1 MSDERLVAR
10 VRGGDTRAFEAIYD
24 RYGGPI
30 HSFCRHLLGQ
40 ADDAD
45 DAVQHTFL
53 AAYRGIRSGEQ
64 AIDLKPW
71 LFAIARNRCVS
82 LLRARR
88 HDSSTLGDAPEP
100 ATEGL
105 SAAVEQRES
114 LRDLLR
120 DIGGLPEDQR
130 AALVLTQLGTLKH
143 EEVARVLEVPT
154 EKVRALVFQA
164 RSSLVSNRLARETA
178 CYDIREQLAT
188 LTGPALRR
196 GNLRRHLVDC
206 SGCRDFQRAL
216 KRQRAAIALVLPVA
230 ASPAVRSKLLGEIGG
245 GATGA
250 GGGTGAGGALGGL
263 AAKGAAVKVGL
274 AVSLVA
280 GAGVV
285 SLSPE
290 VRRALGDPGPP
301 APKVEGASAANG
313 SGVSQGAA
321 GSGRGGHVVTGG
333 AGGNHTRYL
342 FTMRRP
348 AQSHRRTGSL
358 RADDPASGK
367 DQAAPADQ
375 HTTGQTGGPSRGN
388 DPGATPPGQS
398 KTGGDP
404 PGLVKKGGK
413 PPGRAR
419 KNGGPSGRAKKN
431 GGPSGQVKKNG
442 SPPGQVKKNGSPP
455 GQAKKN
461 GSPPGQ
467 PKTRRTSPSQ
477 GQKTPP
483 ATTTPGTTSSP
494 APPGNGNGNGGNGGG
509 NPGGSGSGN
518 GNAGGNGNPGG
529 NSGGGNGSGSAHGH
543 GGG

>member
-1 MSDERLVAR
+1 MRASAPGMAPRRLRSKPVSDERLVAR
-10 VRGGDTRAFEAIYD
+10 VRSGDTRAFEEIYD
-24 RYGGPI
+24 RYGRPI

-53 AAYRGIRSGEQ
+53 AAYRGIRSGDQ

-82 LLRARR
+82 VLRVRR
-88 HDSSTLGDAPEP
+88 RDSSTLGDTPEP

-105 SAAVEQRES
+105 SAAVERRES

-143 EEVARVLEVPT
+143 DEVARVLEVPT
-154 EKVRALVFQA
+154 ERVKALVFQA

-178 CYDIREQLAT
+178 CHDIREQLAT

-196 GNLRRHLVDC
+196 GTLRRHLVDC
-206 SGCRDFQRAL
+206 SGCQDFQRAL
-216 KRQRAAIALVLPVA
+216 KRQRAAIALILPVA
-230 ASPAVRSKLLGEIGG
+230 ASPAARSKLVGEIAG

-274 AVSLVA
+274 AVTLAA

-285 SLSPE
+285 GLSTE

-301 APKVEGASAANG
+301 APKVEGASAANAP
-313 SGVSQGAA
+313 GVSQGATGA
-321 GSGRGGHVVTGG
+321 GGGGQVGTGS

-342 FTMRRP
+342 FTMQHP
-348 AQSHRRTGSL
+348 ARAHRGAGSF
-358 RADDPASGK
+358 RADGPASGK
-367 DQAAPADQ
+367 DQVAPADQ
-375 HTTGQTGGPSRGN
+375 HTAGQTGAPSGGRGPG
-388 DPGATPPGQS
+388 DTPSGQS
-398 KTGGDP
+398 KTGGGP
-404 PGLVKKGGK
+404 PGLVKKGGT
-413 PPGRAR
+413 PPGL
-419 KNGGPSGRAKKN
+419 AKK
-431 GGPSGQVKKNG
+431 GGTA
-442 SPPGQVKKNGSPP
+442 PGQAKKNGSPP

-461 GSPPGQ
+461 G
-467 PKTRRTSPSQ
+467 
-477 GQKTPP
+477 
-483 ATTTPGTTSSP
+483 
-494 APPGNGNGNGGNGGG
+494 
-509 NPGGSGSGN
+509 
-518 GNAGGNGNPGG
+518 
-529 NSGGGNGSGSAHGH
+529 
-543 GGG
+543 

>member
-1 MSDERLVAR
+1 MAPRRFRRELLSDERLVAR
-10 VRGGDTRAFEAIYD
+10 VRGGDMRAFEEIYD
-24 RYGGPI
+24 RYGRAI
-30 HSFCRHLLGQ
+30 HSFCRHLLGH

-53 AAYRGIRSGEQ
+53 AAYRGIRSGDH

-88 HDSSTLGDAPEP
+88 RDSSTLGDTPEP

-105 SAAVEQRES
+105 SAAVERRES

-143 EEVARVLEVPT
+143 DEVARVLEVPT
-154 EKVRALVFQA
+154 EKVKALVFQA

-178 CYDIREQLAT
+178 CHDIREQLAT

-216 KRQRAAIALVLPVA
+216 KRQRAAIALILPVA
-230 ASPAVRSKLLGEIGG
+230 ASPAVRSKLVGEIGG

-274 AVSLVA
+274 AVTLAA

-285 SLSPE
+285 SLSTE
-290 VRRALGDPGPP
+290 VRRALGAPASV
-301 APKVEGASAANG
+301 APKVAGGGNANAGVVSGGTAVGTHIGQPSGG
-313 SGVSQGAA
+313 SL
-321 GSGRGGHVVTGG
+321 
-333 AGGNHTRYL
+333 GGNHTRYL
-342 FTMRRP
+342 FTVQHP
-348 AQSHRRTGSL
+348 ARAHRRAGGF
-358 RADDPASGK
+358 RADGPASGK

-375 HTTGQTGGPSRGN
+375 HTAGQTGAPSDGEGPG
-388 DPGATPPGQS
+388 GAAPGQS
-398 KTGGDP
+398 KTGGGP
-404 PGLVKKGGK
+404 PGLVKKGGT
-413 PPGRAR
+413 PPGL
-419 KNGGPSGRAKKN
+419 AKK
-431 GGPSGQVKKNG
+431 GG
-442 SPPGQVKKNGSPP
+442 SPPGHGKKNGSPP

-461 GSPPGQ
+461 GSPSGQTKAGGTPPGQ
-467 PKTRRTSPSQ
+467 AK
-477 GQKTPP
+477 KAPP
-483 ATTTPGTTSSP
+483 AARTPDATSTP
-494 APPGNGNGNGGNGGG
+494 APPGNGNGNGGNG
-509 NPGGSGSGN
+509 N
-518 GNAGGNGNPGG
+518 GNAGGNGNGSGNAGGGG
-529 NSGGGNGSGSAHGH
+529 NGNAGGNNGGGNGSGAGRGR

>member
-10 VRGGDTRAFEAIYD
+10 VRAGDTRAFEEIYD
-24 RYGGPI
+24 RYGQPI
-30 HSFCRHLLGQ
+30 HLFCRHLLGQ

-53 AAYRGIRSGEQ
+53 AAYRGIRSGDQ

-82 LLRARR
+82 LLRSRR
-88 HDSSTLGDAPEP
+88 RDSSTIGDEPEP

-105 SAAVEQRES
+105 SVAVERRES

-143 EEVARVLEVPT
+143 DEVARVLEVPT
-154 EKVRALVFQA
+154 EKVKALVFQA

-178 CYDIREQLAT
+178 CHDIREQLTT

-216 KRQRAAIALVLPVA
+216 KRQRAAIALILPVA
-230 ASPAVRSKLLGEIGG
+230 ASPAVRSKLVAEIGG

-274 AVSLVA
+274 AVTLAA

-285 SLSPE
+285 SLSSE
-290 VRRALGDPGPP
+290 VRRALGDSAPQG
-301 APKVEGASAANG
+301 PKVEGVSAAKAP
-313 SGVSQGAA
+313 GVSEEATSG
-321 GSGRGGHVVTGG
+321 GRGGQAGTGS
-333 AGGNHTRYL
+333 AGGNHRGYL
-342 FTMRRP
+342 FTVQHP
-348 AQSHRRTGSL
+348 ARAHRRAGSF
-358 RADDPASGK
+358 RAGGPAAAK

-375 HTTGQTGGPSRGN
+375 QTAGQTGASSGGK
-388 DPGATPPGQS
+388 DAGGTPPGQS
-398 KTGGDP
+398 MTGGGP
-404 PGLVKKGGK
+404 PGLAKKGGT
-413 PPGRAR
+413 PPGL
-419 KNGGPSGRAKKN
+419 AKK
-431 GGPSGQVKKNG
+431 GGTAPGHTKKNG
-442 SPPGQVKKNGSPP
+442 SPPGQTKASGTPP
-455 GQAKKN
+455 GQAKKA
-461 GSPPGQ
+461 
-467 PKTRRTSPSQ
+467 
-477 GQKTPP
+477 PP
-483 ATTTPGTTSSP
+483 APTIPDATSTPS
-494 APPGNGNGNGGNGGG
+494 PPGNGNGNGGNGNGNPGGNGNG
-509 NPGGSGSGN
+509 NPGGSGNGN
-518 GNAGGNGNPGG
+518 GNAGGNN
-529 NSGGGNGSGSAHGH
+529 GGGNGSGH